1 MPSIASSSA
10 RASDGRGRVDEAS
23 PVNLVQSLLG
33 TDFQNPVLL
42 AGGTAGYGRELAGLL
57 DLDALGGL
65 VTKAVTPEPRSGN
78 PPLRVAPYGAGM
90 LNSIGLANVG
100 MESFRA
106 EKLPWLRDRL
116 TRARVLVNVAGKTVE
131 DYVAVIDGL
140 DGEDGFLGYELNVS
154 CPNVKEGGA
163 VFCARH
169 DLLDEVVSAAR
180 ARTARPLVVKLA
192 PNLPDIGATAATAVA
207 AGADGITLINTFP
220 GLLFDVDRRTP
231 VLGAGT
237 GGVSGP
243 AVLPMGV
250 HAVWQAARR
259 VDVPIIGVGG
269 IRSGADAVQYL
280 LAGASLVE
288 IGTATFAD
296 PRAPERV
303 LEELRRYGAR
313 HGIENLRELVGAA
326 VMDRGGASE

>member
-1 MPSIASSSA
+1 M
-10 RASDGRGRVDEAS
+10 
-23 PVNLVQSLLG
+23 NLAQTVFG
-33 TDFQNPVLL
+33 ATFQNPVLL
-42 AGGTAGYGRELAGLL
+42 AGGTAGYGRELDGIL
-57 DLDALGGL
+57 DLERLGGI
-65 VTKAVTPEPRSGN
+65 VTKAVTPEPRQGN
-78 PPLRVAPYGAGM
+78 PPLRATDFGAGM

-100 MESFRA
+100 LEGFRA
-106 EKLPWLRDRL
+106 DKLPWLRDRL
-116 TRARVLVNVAGKTVE
+116 SAAQVLVNVAGKTVE

-140 DGEDGFLGYELNVS
+140 DQEDGFLGYELNVS

-163 VFCARH
+163 AFCARR
-169 DLLDEVVSAAR
+169 DLLDEVVAAAR

-192 PNLPDIGATAATAVA
+192 PNLPDIGATAATAVD
-207 AGADGITLINTFP
+207 AGADGLTLINTFP
-220 GLLFDVDRRTP
+220 GLLFDVERRTP

-269 IRSGADAVQYL
+269 ITSGADAVQYL
-280 LAGASLVE
+280 LAGASLME

-296 PRAPERV
+296 PRSPMRV
-303 LEELRRYGAR
+303 LEGLRRYGAR
-313 HGIENLRELVGAA
+313 HGVDNVRELVGAG
-326 VMDRGGASE
+326 VMD